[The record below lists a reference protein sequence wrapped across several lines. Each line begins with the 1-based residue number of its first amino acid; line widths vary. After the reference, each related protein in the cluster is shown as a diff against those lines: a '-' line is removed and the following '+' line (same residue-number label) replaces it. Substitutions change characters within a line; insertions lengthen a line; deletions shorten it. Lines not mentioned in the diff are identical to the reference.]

1 MTKKK
6 GLGRGLSALL
16 EDPSTD
22 ITTSSPSTDQPV
34 AGGGP
39 LPVRSSSPIGMVP
52 VAQIEANPFQPRTH
66 FSEEALLELA
76 QSIKEL
82 GVIQPVTLRKIGY
95 DRYQLISGER
105 RFRASQLA
113 GLVEVPAYV
122 RVANDE
128 AMLENVRKTDLPT
141 SFRVEP
147 TDKSVETVTSLV
159 SYYRK
164 RPNVYDVKAA
174 TDVIREIKGLTT
186 FVNNGLT
193 VFAVFLLVASSLLIL
208 NTIRTA
214 MFARRREIE
223 VMKLVGAT
231 NWFIRVPFMLEGLV
245 QGLFGGV
252 LAVGFVFL
260 ARNWIHTLMNRS
272 RGLTLL
278 QTFSI
283 ESGDVVLA
291 CFAVLFTAVLLSVS
305 SSVLATRRFLDV

>member
-1 MTKKK
+1 MAINGNYVVRETTSNLTRNPTLSVASVLTVFVSLAIVGTAVLVRQGAQNMTKRFEGGVEFIVFVDADISK
-6 GLGRGLSALL
+6 AQL
-16 EDPSTD
+16 EAVEADLERNPG
-22 ITTSSPSTDQPV
+22 V
-34 AGGGP
+34 K
-39 LPVRSSSPIGMVP
+39 R
-52 VAQIEANPFQPRTH
+52 IEYIDV
-66 FSEEALLELA
+66 EETWA
-76 QSIKEL
+76 
-82 GVIQPVTLRKIGY
+82 
-95 DRYQLISGER
+95 DFR
-105 RFRASQLA
+105 RLFKD
-113 GLVEVPAYV
+113 
-122 RVANDE
+122 DE
-128 AMLENVRKTDLPT
+128 TMLENVRKTDLPT

-147 TDKSVETVTSLV
+147 VDKSVESVQELV

-164 RPNVYDVKAA
+164 RPNVFEVTAA
-174 TDVIREIKGLTT
+174 TEVIREIKGMTT

-193 VFAVFLLVASSLLIL
+193 VFAVFLLLASGLLIL

-245 QGLFGGV
+245 QGLIGGV
-252 LAVGFVFL
+252 LAMGFVFM
-260 ARNWIHTLMNRS
+260 ARNWIDNLMNRS

-291 CFAVLFTAVLLSVS
+291 CVAVMLTAIVLSVS